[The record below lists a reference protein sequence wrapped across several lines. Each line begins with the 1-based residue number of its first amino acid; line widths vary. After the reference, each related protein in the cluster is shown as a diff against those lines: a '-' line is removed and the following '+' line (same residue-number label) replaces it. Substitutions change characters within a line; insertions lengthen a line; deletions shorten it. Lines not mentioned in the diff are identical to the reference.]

1 MSIKVKYL
9 YTLIYITITSHQFA
23 TMVKSF
29 KRRNVHRVRRKSA
42 RNHHTK
48 LGANAKEM
56 GMMGAVLGF
65 SALQTNSE
73 NGDDSVSAA
82 GAGAQEF
89 MAGGKGGKGGRNG
102 KSLDVSVLI
111 LTFMEM
117 LNTIKIFHWST
128 LSYPSHKATDELHSK
143 MSELVDSFIEQYIG
157 GVGGGKIPVFHVHG
171 KGSHNIPFCECKSL
185 EHFKT
190 KLAEYKTFLFSL
202 TERLDGVSELLN
214 IRDEM
219 LGEIDQAVYLL
230 RLK

>member
-1 MSIKVKYL
+1 
-9 YTLIYITITSHQFA
+9 
-23 TMVKSF
+23 MVKSF
-29 KRRNVHRVRRKSA
+29 KRKNVHRVRRKSA
-42 RNHHTK
+42 RNNNK
-48 LGANAKEM
+48 FGANAKEM

-73 NGDDSVSAA
+73 NGDDSVSV
-82 GAGAQEF
+82 AGAQEF
-89 MAGGKGGKGGRNG
+89 MAGGRNS
-102 KSLDVSVLI
+102 KSLDASVLI

-157 GVGGGKIPVFHVHG
+157 GVGGGKIPVFHG
-171 KGSHNIPFCECKSL
+171 KGGHNIPFCECKSL
-185 EHFKT
+185 EHFRT
-190 KLAEYKTFLFSL
+190 KLAEYKTFLVSL

>member
-1 MSIKVKYL
+1 
-9 YTLIYITITSHQFA
+9 
-23 TMVKSF
+23 MVKSF
-29 KRRNVHRVRRKSA
+29 KRKNVHRVRRKSA
-42 RNHHTK
+42 RNNNK
-48 LGANAKEM
+48 FGANAKEM

-73 NGDDSVSAA
+73 NGDDSAAAA

-89 MAGGKGGKGGRNG
+89 MAGGRSG
-102 KSLDVSVLI
+102 KSLDASVLI

-171 KGSHNIPFCECKSL
+171 KGGHNIPFCECKSL
-185 EHFKT
+185 EHFRT
-190 KLAEYKTFLFSL
+190 KLAEYKTFLVSL

-219 LGEIDQAVYLL
+219 LGEVDQAVYLL

>member
-1 MSIKVKYL
+1 
-9 YTLIYITITSHQFA
+9 
-23 TMVKSF
+23 MVKSF

-65 SALQTNSE
+65 SALQTN
-73 NGDDSVSAA
+73 GDDSSAA
-82 GAGAQEF
+82 AGAQEF
-89 MAGGKGGKGGRNG
+89 MAGGRGG
-102 KSLDVSVLI
+102 KSLDASVLI

-143 MSELVDSFIEQYIG
+143 MSDLIDSFIEQYIG

-171 KGSHNIPFCECKSL
+171 KGGHNIPFCECKSL

-190 KLAEYKTFLFSL
+190 KLAEYKTFLVSL

>member
-1 MSIKVKYL
+1 
-9 YTLIYITITSHQFA
+9 
-23 TMVKSF
+23 MVKSF
-29 KRRNVHRVRRKSA
+29 KRKNVHRVRRKSA
-42 RNHHTK
+42 RIHNK
-48 LGANAKEM
+48 AKEL

-65 SALQTNSE
+65 SALQTNE
-73 NGDDSVSAA
+73 HEGAAGA

-89 MAGGKGGKGGRNG
+89 MAGGRGGSKGRNG
-102 KSLDVSVLI
+102 KSLDASVLI

-171 KGSHNIPFCECKSL
+171 KGGHNIPFWECKSL
-185 EHFKT
+185 EHFRT
-190 KLAEYKTFLFSL
+190 KLAEYKTFLVSL

>member
-1 MSIKVKYL
+1 
-9 YTLIYITITSHQFA
+9 
-23 TMVKSF
+23 MVKSF
-29 KRRNVHRVRRKSA
+29 KRKNVHRVRRKSA
-42 RNHHTK
+42 RIHN
-48 LGANAKEM
+48 NAKEL

-65 SALQTNSE
+65 SALQTNSGTE
-73 NGDDSVSAA
+73 HEGAAGAGA

-89 MAGGKGGKGGRNG
+89 MAGGRGGSKGRNG
-102 KSLDVSVLI
+102 KSLDASVLI

-157 GVGGGKIPVFHVHG
+157 GVGGGKTPVFHDRG
-171 KGSHNIPFCECKSL
+171 GHNIPFCECKSL
-185 EHFKT
+185 EHFRT
-190 KLAEYKTFLFSL
+190 KLAEYKTFLVSL
-202 TERLDGVSELLN
+202 TVPLDGVSELLN

>member
-1 MSIKVKYL
+1 
-9 YTLIYITITSHQFA
+9 
-23 TMVKSF
+23 
-29 KRRNVHRVRRKSA
+29 
-42 RNHHTK
+42 
-48 LGANAKEM
+48 
-56 GMMGAVLGF
+56 MMGAVLGF
-65 SALQTNSE
+65 SALQTNTE
-73 NGDDSVSAA
+73 NGDDSAA

-89 MAGGKGGKGGRNG
+89 MAGGRNS
-102 KSLDVSVLI
+102 KSLDASVLI

-157 GVGGGKIPVFHVHG
+157 GVGGGKIPVFHG
-171 KGSHNIPFCECKSL
+171 KGGHNIPFCECKSL
-185 EHFKT
+185 EHFRT
-190 KLAEYKTFLFSL
+190 KLAEYKTFLVSL

>member
-1 MSIKVKYL
+1 
-9 YTLIYITITSHQFA
+9 
-23 TMVKSF
+23 MVKSF
-29 KRRNVHRVRRKSA
+29 RRKNVHRVRRKSA
-42 RNHHTK
+42 RNNNK
-48 LGANAKEM
+48 FGANAKEL

-82 GAGAQEF
+82 GAQEF
-89 MAGGKGGKGGRNG
+89 MAGGRNS
-102 KSLDVSVLI
+102 KSLDASVLI

-171 KGSHNIPFCECKSL
+171 KGGHNIPFCECKSL
-185 EHFKT
+185 EHFRT
-190 KLAEYKTFLFSL
+190 KLAEYKTFLVSL

>member
-1 MSIKVKYL
+1 
-9 YTLIYITITSHQFA
+9 
-23 TMVKSF
+23 MVKSF
-29 KRRNVHRVRRKSA
+29 RRKNVHRVRRKSA

-48 LGANAKEM
+48 LGANAKEL

-65 SALQTNSE
+65 SALQTISGTE
-73 NGDDSVSAA
+73 HEGAAGAGA

-89 MAGGKGGKGGRNG
+89 MAGGRGGSKGRNG
-102 KSLDVSVLI
+102 KSLDASVLI

-143 MSELVDSFIEQYIG
+143 MSELVDSFIEKYIG
-157 GVGGGKIPVFHVHG
+157 GVGGGKTPVFHDRG
-171 KGSHNIPFCECKSL
+171 GHNIPFCECKSL
-185 EHFKT
+185 EHFRT
-190 KLAEYKTFLFSL
+190 KLAEYKTFLVSL
-202 TERLDGVSELLN
+202 TERLDGVTELLN

-219 LGEIDQAVYLL
+219 IGEIDQAVYLL

>member
-1 MSIKVKYL
+1 
-9 YTLIYITITSHQFA
+9 
-23 TMVKSF
+23 MVKSF
-29 KRRNVHRVRRKSA
+29 KRKNVHRVRRKSA
-42 RNHHTK
+42 RNNNK
-48 LGANAKEM
+48 FGANAKEM

-73 NGDDSVSAA
+73 NGDDSVSV
-82 GAGAQEF
+82 AGAQEF
-89 MAGGKGGKGGRNG
+89 MAGGRNS
-102 KSLDVSVLI
+102 KSLDASVLI

-171 KGSHNIPFCECKSL
+171 KGGHNIPFCECKSL
-185 EHFKT
+185 EHFRT
-190 KLAEYKTFLFSL
+190 KLAEYKTFLVSL

>member
-1 MSIKVKYL
+1 
-9 YTLIYITITSHQFA
+9 
-23 TMVKSF
+23 MVKSF

-42 RNHHTK
+42 RNNNK
-48 LGANAKEM
+48 FGANAKEM

-73 NGDDSVSAA
+73 NGDDGVSVA

-89 MAGGKGGKGGRNG
+89 MAGGQGGGNG
-102 KSLDVSVLI
+102 KSLDASVLI

-157 GVGGGKIPVFHVHG
+157 GVGGGKIPVFHVQG

-190 KLAEYKTFLFSL
+190 KLAEYKTFLVSL

>member
-1 MSIKVKYL
+1 
-9 YTLIYITITSHQFA
+9 
-23 TMVKSF
+23 MVKSF
-29 KRRNVHRVRRKSA
+29 RRKNVHRVRRKSA
-42 RNHHTK
+42 RNNNK
-48 LGANAKEM
+48 FGANAKEL

-65 SALQTNSE
+65 SSLQTISE
-73 NGDDSVSAA
+73 NGHDGAA
-82 GAGAQEF
+82 GAGAHEF
-89 MAGGKGGKGGRNG
+89 MAGGSKDRNG
-102 KSLDVSVLI
+102 KSLDASVLI

-157 GVGGGKIPVFHVHG
+157 GVGGGRIPVFHG
-171 KGSHNIPFCECKSL
+171 RGGHNIPFCECKSL
-185 EHFKT
+185 EHFRT
-190 KLAEYKTFLFSL
+190 KLTEYKTFLVSL

-219 LGEIDQAVYLL
+219 LGEVDQAVYLL

>member
-1 MSIKVKYL
+1 
-9 YTLIYITITSHQFA
+9 
-23 TMVKSF
+23 MVKSF
-29 KRRNVHRVRRKSA
+29 RRKNVHRVRRKSA
-42 RNHHTK
+42 RNNNK
-48 LGANAKEM
+48 FGANAKEL

-73 NGDDSVSAA
+73 NGDDSAA
-82 GAGAQEF
+82 AEGAGAQEF
-89 MAGGKGGKGGRNG
+89 MAGGRNS
-102 KSLDVSVLI
+102 KSLDASVLI

-171 KGSHNIPFCECKSL
+171 KGGHNIPFCECKSL
-185 EHFKT
+185 EHFRT
-190 KLAEYKTFLFSL
+190 KLAEYKTFLVSL